1 MTVAGKRVLVV
12 ASSEDRVYALDAAD
26 GRLLG
31 EQTLGHGSGSYA
43 PVAVDESR
51 GVFYVLS
58 SFSRVHE
65 FRLHL

>member
-1 MTVAGKRVLVV
+1 
-12 ASSEDRVYALDAAD
+12 
-26 GRLLG
+26 
-31 EQTLGHGSGSYA
+31 
-43 PVAVDESR
+43 VAVDESR